1 MARAYSQDL
10 RDRVI
15 DAVTREGLSRR
26 AAARRFGVSSA
37 SAIKWLQRVH
47 RTGERGSAGT
57 GGHRSKVQPAS
68 LLAVIAA
75 QPDITLAAL
84 AARLLEERGVRADT
98 GMLSRFFTGAGIS
111 FKKSLSA
118 SEQARPDIARRRARW
133 QRAQGQ
139 LDPHRLVF
147 IDETWAKTNMTRSH
161 GRCPRGQRLAATR
174 PYGHW
179 QTLTFV
185 AALRR
190 DRLTA
195 PCVFEGPINGPRF
208 LAYVEQCLLPTLT
221 AGDIV
226 ILDNLSSHKSAAVRT
241 AIERAGAT
249 LRFLPPYSPDLN
261 PIEQVCAK
269 LKASLRHAAERTVE
283 ATWQRVGTLLDRFG
297 PEECRHYFTHAGY
310 AST

>member
-1 MARAYSQDL
+1 M
-10 RDRVI
+10 
-15 DAVTREGLSRR
+15 
-26 AAARRFGVSSA
+26 
-37 SAIKWLQRVH
+37 
-47 RTGERGSAGT
+47 
-57 GGHRSKVQPAS
+57 
-68 LLAVIAA
+68 
-75 QPDITLAAL
+75 
-84 AARLLEERGVRADT
+84 
-98 GMLSRFFTGAGIS
+98 
-111 FKKSLSA
+111 
-118 SEQARPDIARRRARW
+118 RRRARW
-133 QRAQGQ
+133 QRSQGQ

-161 GRCPRGQRLAATR
+161 GRCPRGKRLAATR

-185 AALRR
+185 AALRC

-195 PCVFEGPINGPRF
+195 PCVFDGPINGPRF

-221 AGDIV
+221 VGDIV

-261 PIEQVCAK
+261 PIEQVFAK
-269 LKASLRHAAERTVE
+269 LKALLRQAAERTVE
-283 ATWQRVGTLLDRFG
+283 ATWRRVGTLLNRFG
-297 PEECRHYFTHAGY
+297 PEECSHYFTHAGY